1 MYKIYTIE
9 AIIIINNNSVRQ
21 KKVKG
26 EKVISK
32 IPLSPPL
39 EKGDYRGILICFYVK
54 WTTYS
59 LRNCRV
65 RVIKGGN

>member
-1 MYKIYTIE
+1 MTKDVFLMYKIYTIE

-26 EKVISK
+26 EKVSSK

-39 EKGDYRGILICFYVK
+39 EKGGHVNICV
-54 WTTYS
+54 
-59 LRNCRV
+59 
-65 RVIKGGN
+65 